1 MKIYILIIILVII
14 VVVSNLLLQKKIERF
29 YTELP
34 DYVEEQNDR
43 LTTLQEQNT
52 NNTNDVMEANAISNQ
67 AIIDTSQALENLKKT
82 SSNTRR
88 TVSEIALQHRLLQN
102 RISVLER
109 KRLSKINTP
118 RNRNNHTITFYEH
131 KNYRGRPRQ
140 YKIPQKGKGKLR
152 INLCPRI
159 GRKKRCDKRYND
171 KWSSVKIPQNTEL
184 KVWEHIWRGRHGRF
198 TNSIRDLHRYRLGD
212 KITTFEVRKTKND
225 VLLPTYG
232 F

>member
-1 MKIYILIIILVII
+1 
-14 VVVSNLLLQKKIERF
+14 
-29 YTELP
+29 
-34 DYVEEQNDR
+34 
-43 LTTLQEQNT
+43 
-52 NNTNDVMEANAISNQ
+52 MEANAISNQ

-140 YKIPQKGKGKLR
+140 YKIPQKAKENYVLIYVQNRK
-152 INLCPRI
+152 
-159 GRKKRCDKRYND
+159 KKRCDKRYND

-198 TNSIRDLHRYRLGD
+198 TNSMGL
-212 KITTFEVRKTKND
+212 T
-225 VLLPTYG
+225 
-232 F
+232 

>member
-43 LTTLQEQNT
+43 LTTLQQQNT
-52 NNTNDVMEANAISNQ
+52 NNTNAVMEANDTSKQ
-67 AIIDTSQALENLKKT
+67 AIIDTTQALKQLKET

-88 TVSEIALQHRLLQN
+88 TVSEIALQHRLLQDKIN
-102 RISVLER
+102 VLER

-118 RNRNNHTITFYEH
+118 KNRRNHTIIFYEH
-131 KNYRGRPRQ
+131 KNYRGR
-140 YKIPQKGKGKLR
+140 YKRYRIPQRGKLR
-152 INLCPRI
+152 IDLCPRI

-184 KVWEHIWRGRHGRF
+184 KVWEHIWRGRYGRF
-198 TNSIRDLHRYRLGD
+198 TNSISDLHRYRLGD